1 MNSRNASAFDLGQ
14 RSLAPKPKQVVVLAN
29 ESFKLKMKIQDL
41 GFNNQILVIN
51 ASLLGKKADDLN
63 SFTNRLLKYSINK
76 STTHHLE
83 NNLLFFWDCWARI
96 QFGWVHSGQE

>member
-14 RSLAPKPKQVVVLAN
+14 RSLALKPKQLVVLADKGYN
-29 ESFKLKMKIQDL
+29 LKMKIQDL

-63 SFTNRLLKYSINK
+63 SFTNRLLKYSKNK
-76 STTHHLE
+76 SQ
-83 NNLLFFWDCWARI
+83 NLLHI
-96 QFGWVHSGQE
+96 I

>member
-14 RSLAPKPKQVVVLAN
+14 RSLAPKPKQVVVLAK
-29 ESFKLKMKIQDL
+29 ESYNLKMKIQDL

-63 SFTNRLLKYSINK
+63 SFTNRLLKYSNIAK
-76 STTHHLE
+76 GTTDPRVELI
-83 NNLLFFWDCWARI
+83 LAK
-96 QFGWVHSGQE
+96 

>member
-14 RSLAPKPKQVVVLAN
+14 RSLAPKPKQLVVLADKGYN
-29 ESFKLKMKIQDL
+29 LKMKIQDL

-63 SFTNRLLKYSINK
+63 SFTNRLLKYSKIAIYCPQG
-76 STTHHLE
+76 SGTLRQQ
-83 NNLLFFWDCWARI
+83 LLMM
-96 QFGWVHSGQE
+96 H

>member
-29 ESFKLKMKIQDL
+29 ESYNLKMKIQDL

-63 SFTNRLLKYSINK
+63 SFTNRLLKYSKNK
-76 STTHHLE
+76 SQ
-83 NNLLFFWDCWARI
+83 NLLHI
-96 QFGWVHSGQE
+96 I